1 MTGAAPQI
9 GAYEILFELGH
20 GGMGAVYLAR
30 AIGAPAGVGGF
41 ERLVAIKRLH
51 LHLTG
56 RTDSVQRFLDEAKVA
71 ARIHHANV
79 VGIHQ
84 VGSDEAGHFLVQDY
98 VEGDTLQGLV
108 DHATLKRQRLPPPI
122 VLRIALDALAGLHA
136 VHEAKDA
143 EGRPLGILHR
153 DISTQ
158 NLLVGRDGVT
168 RIADFGIAKHA
179 LSSVVTDNQY
189 LQGRVLYMP
198 PEYLARAPNVDRRFD
213 VYGIGVTMFL
223 ALTGNEPW
231 PGASEAQIV
240 HQATTVGV
248 PRLSATGLAI
258 APAVEAIVARAYDRD
273 PEARYPNALAM
284 LEAIEELGRHTGWI
298 ASHVEVAALVEKLV
312 GLELAARRA
321 AIMRAR
327 GSEASGTPEPLSVT
341 SRGQARA
348 RSEPGSSRRVVVI
361 ASFLG
366 GGALA
371 LGAAAMFA
379 RAPRGGPQV
388 AAATS
393 EAPHAAPVPAT
404 SANPPATSA
413 PSANAAS
420 ASAPSASAATGA
432 ASVSPPQAHA
442 AARPHAEPHAAPAP
456 AAPPPA
462 APPPAAPPPAA
473 APTGISTANPYR

>member
-1 MTGAAPQI
+1 
-9 GAYEILFELGH
+9 
-20 GGMGAVYLAR
+20 
-30 AIGAPAGVGGF
+30 
-41 ERLVAIKRLH
+41 
-51 LHLTG
+51 
-56 RTDSVQRFLDEAKVA
+56 
-71 ARIHHANV
+71 

-213 VYGIGVTMFL
+213 VYGMGVTMFL
-223 ALTGNEPW
+223 ALTGDEPW

-312 GLELAARRA
+312 GRELAARRA
-321 AIMRAR
+321 AITRAR
-327 GSEASGTPEPLSVT
+327 VREAGGTPEALSVT
-341 SRGQARA
+341 SRGLVQT
-348 RSEPGSSRRVVVI
+348 RSERAAASRRIIVI
-361 ASFLG
+361 ASFVG

-371 LGAAAMFA
+371 LGAASMFA
-379 RAPRGGPQV
+379 RGPRPAPQA
-388 AAATS
+388 AAATN
-393 EAPHAAPVPAT
+393 E
-404 SANPPATSA
+404 PPAPK
-413 PSANAAS
+413 PSPTMSESPPAM
-420 ASAPSASAATGA
+420 SAPSASPPPAA
-432 ASVSPPQAHA
+432 ASSTAGAPPPQART
-442 AARPHAEPHAAPAP
+442 AARPHTEPRAAPVAPTP

-473 APTGISTANPYR
+473 PPPAAPAPAVTPPAVPTGISTANPYR